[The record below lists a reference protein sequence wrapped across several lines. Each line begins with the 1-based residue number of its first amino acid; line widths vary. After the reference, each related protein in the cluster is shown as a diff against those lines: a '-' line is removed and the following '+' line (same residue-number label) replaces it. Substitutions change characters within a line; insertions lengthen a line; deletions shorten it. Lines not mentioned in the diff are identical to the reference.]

1 MKTNRIFRRI
11 GRLTAMGATLAA
23 VACTG
28 SFEEYNT
35 KPYRPSDEDLEGDNV
50 GVGILFPSMM
60 EWMMHVQVNASQY
73 HDVLLG
79 DELGGYASA
88 VKSYQ
93 GQNIATYN
101 PSDDFNDPLFE
112 NTFSNFY
119 GNYFQI
125 MTETGGEG
133 PVYELSRIIRVASML
148 RVTDAYGPIPY
159 SKMQNGTFSVPYD
172 SQRDV
177 YMAMIDDLDEA
188 MESLHTFAAAGG
200 GSLLSDFDISTYK
213 GDVSLWIQFA
223 NTLKLRMAIRMSGVE
238 PEAQRIAE
246 EAVAAIDTYGL
257 IDANAENLQFTLTSR
272 RNPYYT
278 QATSESWQDLRS
290 NANITM
296 YMNAYEDP
304 RRSSYFSKSGY
315 DETYAGVRSGIEN
328 VLPTTYAS
336 FSYPLFAET
345 DPVPVMYAA
354 ESWFLRA
361 EGALLG
367 WAMGDT
373 PENLYNTGV
382 KTSFEQWGCSSSYE
396 GYIASTLTPRLAYTD
411 PAGKHDQPNFGQAVS
426 VKWADDGHELERII
440 TQKWIANHMIGHE
453 AWADFRRTG
462 YPRMMM
468 AVNNLGAAGGMWG
481 SVDGDRGMRRLHY
494 PVGIRQQP
502 GERARRH
509 PTARRSRRIL
519 HRRMVG
525 QETELTHEPKNAIP
539 MKKNIIRL
547 SALLLA
553 AAPLAACDDWTEPEA
568 QDFTQRF
575 PESYYENL
583 RAYKASDHSITF
595 GWFGGWDPKAA
606 TTGSSLMGIPDSVD
620 LVANWASF
628 YLTEEQKA
636 EAKAVKAK
644 KGTDVVVTL
653 LLMDIGRTITP
664 DEVTAGITGKD
675 EIARAMRH
683 YWGWSDDADAAEIE
697 AAIRKY
703 ASAVVDVVLEN
714 EYTGLD
720 LDYEPSYSDHL
731 GNIVNDLP
739 SQGDIYAGTTPAER
753 TFWFVDECGRRLGP
767 KSGSGKLLIVD
778 GEVAKMP
785 VGTIE
790 YFDYYILQTY
800 SLSYQSNLDTR
811 LGAVISAF
819 SGVLDEKT
827 ITNRT
832 IVCENFEPEALWKN
846 GGSTYVLPDG
856 STTNSLHGMATWQP
870 YTGYRKGGFGAY
882 QMQNDFKNDCY
893 KYYRE
898 AIHAM
903 NELENANE

>member
-1 MKTNRIFRRI
+1 
-11 GRLTAMGATLAA
+11 
-23 VACTG
+23 
-28 SFEEYNT
+28 
-35 KPYRPSDEDLEGDNV
+35 
-50 GVGILFPSMM
+50 
-60 EWMMHVQVNASQY
+60 
-73 HDVLLG
+73 
-79 DELGGYASA
+79 
-88 VKSYQ
+88 
-93 GQNIATYN
+93 
-101 PSDDFNDPLFE
+101 
-112 NTFSNFY
+112 
-119 GNYFQI
+119 
-125 MTETGGEG
+125 
-133 PVYELSRIIRVASML
+133 
-148 RVTDAYGPIPY
+148 
-159 SKMQNGTFSVPYD
+159 
-172 SQRDV
+172 
-177 YMAMIDDLDEA
+177 
-188 MESLHTFAAAGG
+188 
-200 GSLLSDFDISTYK
+200 
-213 GDVSLWIQFA
+213 
-223 NTLKLRMAIRMSGVE
+223 
-238 PEAQRIAE
+238 
-246 EAVAAIDTYGL
+246 
-257 IDANAENLQFTLTSR
+257 
-272 RNPYYT
+272 
-278 QATSESWQDLRS
+278 
-290 NANITM
+290 
-296 YMNAYEDP
+296 
-304 RRSSYFSKSGY
+304 
-315 DETYAGVRSGIEN
+315 
-328 VLPTTYAS
+328 
-336 FSYPLFAET
+336 
-345 DPVPVMYAA
+345 
-354 ESWFLRA
+354 
-361 EGALLG
+361 
-367 WAMGDT
+367 
-373 PENLYNTGV
+373 
-382 KTSFEQWGCSSSYE
+382 
-396 GYIASTLTPRLAYTD
+396 
-411 PAGKHDQPNFGQAVS
+411 
-426 VKWADDGHELERII
+426 
-440 TQKWIANHMIGHE
+440 
-453 AWADFRRTG
+453 
-462 YPRMMM
+462 
-468 AVNNLGAAGGMWG
+468 
-481 SVDGDRGMRRLHY
+481 
-494 PVGIRQQP
+494 
-502 GERARRH
+502 
-509 PTARRSRRIL
+509 
-519 HRRMVG
+519 
-525 QETELTHEPKNAIP
+525 

-675 EIARAMRH
+675 EISPAMRH

-846 GGSTYVLPDG
+846 GGSTYVLPTARRPTRCTAWRRG
-856 STTNSLHGMATWQP
+856 SPTRATAREASAPTRCRTISRTTATSTTGRPST
-870 YTGYRKGGFGAY
+870 R
-882 QMQNDFKNDCY
+882 
-893 KYYRE
+893 
-898 AIHAM
+898 
-903 NELENANE
+903 

>member
-1 MKTNRIFRRI
+1 
-11 GRLTAMGATLAA
+11 
-23 VACTG
+23 
-28 SFEEYNT
+28 
-35 KPYRPSDEDLEGDNV
+35 
-50 GVGILFPSMM
+50 
-60 EWMMHVQVNASQY
+60 
-73 HDVLLG
+73 
-79 DELGGYASA
+79 
-88 VKSYQ
+88 
-93 GQNIATYN
+93 
-101 PSDDFNDPLFE
+101 
-112 NTFSNFY
+112 
-119 GNYFQI
+119 
-125 MTETGGEG
+125 
-133 PVYELSRIIRVASML
+133 
-148 RVTDAYGPIPY
+148 
-159 SKMQNGTFSVPYD
+159 
-172 SQRDV
+172 
-177 YMAMIDDLDEA
+177 
-188 MESLHTFAAAGG
+188 
-200 GSLLSDFDISTYK
+200 
-213 GDVSLWIQFA
+213 
-223 NTLKLRMAIRMSGVE
+223 
-238 PEAQRIAE
+238 
-246 EAVAAIDTYGL
+246 
-257 IDANAENLQFTLTSR
+257 
-272 RNPYYT
+272 
-278 QATSESWQDLRS
+278 
-290 NANITM
+290 
-296 YMNAYEDP
+296 
-304 RRSSYFSKSGY
+304 
-315 DETYAGVRSGIEN
+315 
-328 VLPTTYAS
+328 
-336 FSYPLFAET
+336 
-345 DPVPVMYAA
+345 
-354 ESWFLRA
+354 
-361 EGALLG
+361 
-367 WAMGDT
+367 
-373 PENLYNTGV
+373 
-382 KTSFEQWGCSSSYE
+382 
-396 GYIASTLTPRLAYTD
+396 
-411 PAGKHDQPNFGQAVS
+411 
-426 VKWADDGHELERII
+426 
-440 TQKWIANHMIGHE
+440 
-453 AWADFRRTG
+453 
-462 YPRMMM
+462 
-468 AVNNLGAAGGMWG
+468 
-481 SVDGDRGMRRLHY
+481 
-494 PVGIRQQP
+494 
-502 GERARRH
+502 
-509 PTARRSRRIL
+509 
-519 HRRMVG
+519 
-525 QETELTHEPKNAIP
+525 

-893 KYYRE
+893 KYAALRNILYRKGKSVE
-898 AIHAM
+898 ILECYEPDFALM
-903 NELENANE
+903 NEWYKQLFGESEGKDNKGLFPASCIFSTDLHSMGQFIQEGSRTMFETIVDVKKPAQDLFIDPLEGNFDGLNFLANQNMSVVNRKAMEGTILAHTDGGVPEVLIEVDDLTAYNVGYLIYFFWRACACSGYLLSVNPFNQPGVESYKKNMFALLGKPGYEGLTAELEAKLK

>member
-1 MKTNRIFRRI
+1 
-11 GRLTAMGATLAA
+11 
-23 VACTG
+23 
-28 SFEEYNT
+28 
-35 KPYRPSDEDLEGDNV
+35 
-50 GVGILFPSMM
+50 
-60 EWMMHVQVNASQY
+60 
-73 HDVLLG
+73 
-79 DELGGYASA
+79 
-88 VKSYQ
+88 
-93 GQNIATYN
+93 
-101 PSDDFNDPLFE
+101 
-112 NTFSNFY
+112 
-119 GNYFQI
+119 
-125 MTETGGEG
+125 
-133 PVYELSRIIRVASML
+133 
-148 RVTDAYGPIPY
+148 
-159 SKMQNGTFSVPYD
+159 
-172 SQRDV
+172 
-177 YMAMIDDLDEA
+177 
-188 MESLHTFAAAGG
+188 
-200 GSLLSDFDISTYK
+200 
-213 GDVSLWIQFA
+213 
-223 NTLKLRMAIRMSGVE
+223 
-238 PEAQRIAE
+238 
-246 EAVAAIDTYGL
+246 
-257 IDANAENLQFTLTSR
+257 
-272 RNPYYT
+272 
-278 QATSESWQDLRS
+278 
-290 NANITM
+290 
-296 YMNAYEDP
+296 
-304 RRSSYFSKSGY
+304 
-315 DETYAGVRSGIEN
+315 
-328 VLPTTYAS
+328 
-336 FSYPLFAET
+336 
-345 DPVPVMYAA
+345 
-354 ESWFLRA
+354 
-361 EGALLG
+361 
-367 WAMGDT
+367 
-373 PENLYNTGV
+373 
-382 KTSFEQWGCSSSYE
+382 
-396 GYIASTLTPRLAYTD
+396 
-411 PAGKHDQPNFGQAVS
+411 
-426 VKWADDGHELERII
+426 
-440 TQKWIANHMIGHE
+440 
-453 AWADFRRTG
+453 
-462 YPRMMM
+462 
-468 AVNNLGAAGGMWG
+468 
-481 SVDGDRGMRRLHY
+481 
-494 PVGIRQQP
+494 
-502 GERARRH
+502 
-509 PTARRSRRIL
+509 
-519 HRRMVG
+519 
-525 QETELTHEPKNAIP
+525 

-553 AAPLAACDDWTEPEA
+553 AAPLAACNDWTEPEA

-720 LDYEPSYSDHL
+720 LDYEPSYSDHK

-811 LGAVISAF
+811 LGALIGAF
-819 SGVLDEKT
+819 SDVLDEKT

-846 GGSTYVLPDG
+846 GGTTYVLPDG